1 MCFDKSLE
9 GNDMSLEG
17 NGGLSG
23 SVPHAPQRSAQASLC
38 SIGSEQSEGSH
49 PLNWESWELRPHD
62 RSRWAM
68 HGWVVAV
75 LSVVCVSHRG

>member
-1 MCFDKSLE
+1 MGDPRVVFPILYKGQLRLAYAAWDRGKTK
-9 GNDMSLEG
+9 G
-17 NGGLSG
+17 
-23 SVPHAPQRSAQASLC
+23 RS
-38 SIGSEQSEGSH
+38 
-49 PLNWESWELRPHD
+49 PVTWELRPHD

>member
-1 MCFDKSLE
+1 MGDPRVVSPMLYK
-9 GNDMSLEG
+9 
-17 NGGLSG
+17 
-23 SVPHAPQRSAQASLC
+23 AQLRLAYASM
-38 SIGSEQSEGSH
+38 GAGQSEGSD